1 MTKTGYLKRYRHP
14 AVTIRAAV
22 LLHIYLP
29 SRIVVFLLFVLFRCQ
44 VSHKTVCKW
53 TKTFASEIVLPDYQP
68 TSDILICH
76 VDEKYVKVNGEW
88 QYWWTIKDCFGNPI
102 HAIVTPFRD
111 YESAK
116 KLFIE
121 ARRKIGR
128 TVDIVVRDGL
138 SAYDRAVKFLGRK
151 CKSVVAGI
159 QGKGFIHKRQF
170 YWLTN
175 NPSESLNAEIDF
187 YLGKFRKNFSSTES
201 ANLFAQVFM
210 LQKYLKKNINE
221 RKLLE
226 ASSILERALCI

>member
-1 MTKTGYLKRYRHP
+1 MTKSGYLKRYRHP
-14 AVTIRAAV
+14 AAVIRAAV
-22 LLHIYLP
+22 LLHMYLP

-44 VSHKTVCKW
+44 VSHKTVCQW
-53 TKTFASEIVLPDYQP
+53 TKTFASEIALPQYQV
-68 TSDILICH
+68 TTGLLICH
-76 VDEKYVKVNGEW
+76 VDEKYVKVQGAW

-116 KLFIE
+116 KLFME
-121 ARRKIGR
+121 ARKKIGR
-128 TVDIVVRDGL
+128 AVDIVVRDGL
-138 SAYDRAVKFLGRK
+138 SAYDRAVKFLGRN

-159 QGKGFIHKRQF
+159 QGKGFLHEGNL

-187 YLGKFRKNFSSTES
+187 YLGKFRRNFSSTDS
-201 ANLFAQVFM
+201 ANLFAQIFM
-210 LQKYLKKNINE
+210 LQKRLKKSINE

-226 ASSILERALCI
+226 ASSILVRALPI